1 MPNTTLAAG
10 AERTTTGRAG
20 IGEFL
25 RANVIVAITAAIGL
39 ALRDR
44 LNIID
49 VAMLFLLGIV
59 IVALIYRPY
68 PALAA
73 AVLATALF
81 DFVFVPPWYTF
92 SVHDASYVLTFAMM
106 LLLAVIVSRLATRI
120 RDQGRAAL
128 ALVEER
134 EAAQAVAN
142 AEQLRTALLSSL
154 SHDLRT
160 PLATIEGA
168 ASTLVSDGDVL
179 SRSAQQELAESI
191 VGESRRMARL
201 VSNLLDMVRLESGKL
216 AVTGE
221 WQPLEESL
229 GVALLRTEE
238 MLGTRAVRVEGVAD
252 LPLVLIDGL
261 LIEQVFVNLL
271 ENAAKYT
278 PPDTTIIVRAWSADK
293 DVIVEVA
300 DSGPGIA
307 PGELESVFHKFH
319 RGPDTPDGVGGS
331 GLGLTICRGIVT
343 AHGGRMWV
351 EAAPGGGAA
360 FRFTLP
366 RWTPPTV
373 PEARGSA
380 APWP

>member
-1 MPNTTLAAG
+1 M
-10 AERTTTGRAG
+10 
-20 IGEFL
+20 
-25 RANVIVAITAAIGL
+25 TAALGF
-39 ALRDR
+39 ALRDD
-44 LNIID
+44 LNVID

-59 IVALIYRPY
+59 VAALLYPPW

-73 AVLATALF
+73 ASLAIAIF
-81 DFVFVPPWYTF
+81 DFVFVPPWYTLG
-92 SVHDASYVLTFAMM
+92 VHDARYILTFAMM
-106 LLLAVIVSRLATRI
+106 LMLAVTVSRLATRI
-120 RDQGRAAL
+120 RDQGRAAV
-128 ALVEER
+128 ALLEDR

-160 PLATIEGA
+160 PLGTIEGA
-168 ASTLVSDGDVL
+168 ASALVSDGDSL
-179 SRSAQQELAESI
+179 PRAEQKALAESV

-238 MLGTRAVRVEGVAD
+238 MLGPRAVRVEGVAE

-278 PPDTTIIVRAWSADK
+278 PPDTVIVIRAWSAEK
-293 DVIVEVA
+293 EIVVEVA
-300 DSGPGIA
+300 DSGPGVPA
-307 PGELESVFHKFH
+307 GEEESVFRKFYQ
-319 RGPDTPDGVGGS
+319 GPQQIEPAGGS

-343 AHGGRMWV
+343 AHGGQMWV

-373 PEARGSA
+373 PAEQGSA
-380 APWP
+380 VPWP